1 MILLKKLILAPFFLF
16 TFIVLISQL
25 NLLLSS
31 YDFVFI
37 LSTNVLIELIKIA
50 VLFSLSALFFS
61 LFATFASD
69 WKIILPVSLLAA
81 IIPLLFIN
89 TSLAAI
95 FTVTIIISLLLTYL
109 SLESTLK
116 SYLTFQASA
125 VIGPAVRRLS
135 SLAILSFCIVYFLA
149 VSQMISKKGF
159 QIPDSLIDTAISMSP
174 AANISQQT
182 ADIPGLP
189 AINPEQLE
197 LLKEN
202 PDMLE
207 QYGLNP
213 EMLDTLATPQ
223 NLLNDTI
230 KQTVKDQFQTLIQP
244 YQAFIPAILALLL
257 FLTLQ
262 SLTSIFNLLIY
273 PLLWLVFVI
282 LEKTGFVK
290 FETEQRTVKKLVI

>member
-149 VSQMISKKGF
+149 VSQMISQKGF